1 MKKKK
6 WLNSKSIFT
15 ITMFFVVCCFMS
27 TSLWAET
34 VGNTTVFGSTST
46 SNNRRAL
53 PFTMPE
59 NGDITSVTIYHTGG
73 SGSMILGV
81 YDGEGAPQN
90 RLGVTP
96 TTAVSSSTGWQS
108 INLTSPAFVS
118 AGSTVWL
125 AWVYESNP
133 GIAYEVGTPGRVDA
147 DVGWPGGMPDPFG
160 SGTQADYLYS
170 IYASYTPAGCVE
182 PVAEFTADKTTIFEG
197 QSVQFSDTSVNNP
210 TSWSWDFGDGGNST
224 DQNPSHTYIPPGT
237 YTVTLT
243 ATNAAG
249 SDTETKVDYITV
261 LLPQPPIADF
271 TASAT
276 SISVGDNVTF
286 TDQSLNIPTSWD
298 WTFEGGTPATSTD
311 QNPTVTYNTVGT
323 YNVTL
328 VATNAQGSDSET
340 KFDYINVAEEPY
352 CTSSGGSQSYEYIA
366 GVAVGVFSN
375 PSGASPYTDF
385 TCLKIC
391 LIQGNSAS
399 VSLTPGFNGS
409 SYTEYWKIWIDYNG
423 DNDFE
428 DAGEEVFSGSGSSI
442 VTGNFTVP
450 ASTIIGDTRM
460 RVSMSYS
467 THPPKCGSFNYGEVE
482 DYTVNIA
489 ADNQAPAADFVGS
502 PTSGQAPLIVKFT
515 NQSTNSP
522 TSWSWD
528 FGDGG
533 SSTAQSPVYT
543 YTAGGDYTVTLTVT
557 NAYGAD
563 TMTNF
568 FSVKPAGDTDEPE
581 YTQEDKTAID
591 HFLMNPNPTIV
602 TIEPDWIGPE
612 GFLNLMFQ
620 LTSGMHIAL
629 QVDMLDFGISTGAE
643 VEIHTSTGT
652 YVVLN
657 ADQEV
662 EQIPIE
668 TVSNYMTSGKENTR
682 YWCLRDDG
690 DESSGPI
697 VKAIMTV
704 KANGST
710 LDNVLVQLRRDPL
723 EQDGQDVISGPTPIF
738 NAPCDEE
745 EEWVWVI
752 SWFSDDCKRDDCSG
766 ICGVTLSSL
775 IDLFVELGIP
785 LPVPPSIA
793 KLISKLINKYGIS
806 VGGDCAPVRFLFIFN
821 IGCQCILHRF

>member
-1 MKKKK
+1 
-6 WLNSKSIFT
+6 
-15 ITMFFVVCCFMS
+15 
-27 TSLWAET
+27 
-34 VGNTTVFGSTST
+34 
-46 SNNRRAL
+46 
-53 PFTMPE
+53 
-59 NGDITSVTIYHTGG
+59 
-73 SGSMILGV
+73 
-81 YDGEGAPQN
+81 
-90 RLGVTP
+90 
-96 TTAVSSSTGWQS
+96 
-108 INLTSPAFVS
+108 
-118 AGSTVWL
+118 
-125 AWVYESNP
+125 
-133 GIAYEVGTPGRVDA
+133 
-147 DVGWPGGMPDPFG
+147 
-160 SGTQADYLYS
+160 
-170 IYASYTPAGCVE
+170 
-182 PVAEFTADKTTIFEG
+182 
-197 QSVQFSDTSVNNP
+197 
-210 TSWSWDFGDGGNST
+210 
-224 DQNPSHTYIPPGT
+224 
-237 YTVTLT
+237 
-243 ATNAAG
+243 
-249 SDTETKVDYITV
+249 
-261 LLPQPPIADF
+261 
-271 TASAT
+271 
-276 SISVGDNVTF
+276 
-286 TDQSLNIPTSWD
+286 
-298 WTFEGGTPATSTD
+298 
-311 QNPTVTYNTVGT
+311 
-323 YNVTL
+323 
-328 VATNAQGSDSET
+328 
-340 KFDYINVAEEPY
+340 
-352 CTSSGGSQSYEYIA
+352 
-366 GVAVGVFSN
+366 
-375 PSGASPYTDF
+375 
-385 TCLKIC
+385 
-391 LIQGNSAS
+391 
-399 VSLTPGFNGS
+399 
-409 SYTEYWKIWIDYNG
+409 
-423 DNDFE
+423 
-428 DAGEEVFSGSGSSI
+428 
-442 VTGNFTVP
+442 
-450 ASTIIGDTRM
+450 
-460 RVSMSYS
+460 
-467 THPPKCGSFNYGEVE
+467 
-482 DYTVNIA
+482 
-489 ADNQAPAADFVGS
+489 
-502 PTSGQAPLIVKFT
+502 
-515 NQSTNSP
+515 
-522 TSWSWD
+522 
-528 FGDGG
+528 
-533 SSTAQSPVYT
+533 
-543 YTAGGDYTVTLTVT
+543 LTVT